1 MSDGSVTRSESWA
14 DALVG
19 YTGFV
24 GGNVS
29 RTHTFTDLYN
39 SANIAQIAG
48 RSYDLVVF
56 SAARA
61 EKWRINQNP
70 EADTTHIDELKETL
84 ASFRTNQLV
93 LISTVDVYGH
103 PISVD
108 ENTPVP
114 EPGLHPYG
122 AHRAELEDFAR
133 HQFTNV
139 LVVRLPA
146 LFGPGIKKNV
156 VFDLLNNNGV
166 EKIDHRGSFQ
176 YYDLRHLWDD
186 VTVALRAGLEL
197 VNFATQPISTGVV
210 AREAFGMDFTN
221 EPEGSRPASYDVRS
235 IHAELFGGGDGYL
248 YTATQVLDDLRA
260 FVAAERSGAWR

>member
-1 MSDGSVTRSESWA
+1 MSGDRTTRTDNRN

-24 GGNVS
+24 GGNLS
-29 RTHTFTDLYN
+29 KAHSFTDLYN
-39 SANIAQIAG
+39 STTIGQIAG
-48 RSYDLVVF
+48 RAYDLVVF

-61 EKWRINQNP
+61 EKWRINQDP
-70 EADTTHIDELKETL
+70 DADRNHIDDLKATL
-84 ASFRTNQLV
+84 ASFQASQLV

-103 PISVD
+103 PIGVD
-108 ENTPVP
+108 ESTPVP

-133 HQFTNV
+133 HEFENV
-139 LVVRLPA
+139 LVVRLPG

-176 YYDLRHLWDD
+176 YYDLQRLWGD
-186 VTVALRAGLEL
+186 VNVALESGLEL
-197 VNFATQPISTGVV
+197 VNFATQPVSTGVV
-210 AREAFGMDFTN
+210 AHEAFGMEFTN
-221 EPEGSRPASYDVRS
+221 EPEGSRPASYDMRS
-235 IHAELFGGGDGYL
+235 IHAELFGGADGYL
-248 YTATQVLDDLRA
+248 YTAGQVLDDLRA
-260 FVAAERSGAWR
+260 FVAAERSRA